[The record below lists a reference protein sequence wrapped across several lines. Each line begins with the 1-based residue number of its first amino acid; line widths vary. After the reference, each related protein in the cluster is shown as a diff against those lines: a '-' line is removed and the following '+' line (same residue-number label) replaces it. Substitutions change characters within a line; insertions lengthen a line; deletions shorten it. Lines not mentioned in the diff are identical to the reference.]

1 MVAADLLVTD
11 RLAEFQRKARDKGT
25 LKEDGNVPS
34 DEAVGEALP
43 TSTSQAFNISAR
55 LLGLPAAPDALAS
68 TTAAASTGKGR
79 FMEVFFKK
87 VSEINRVLSEGKAN
101 VKGMGD
107 ILEDALQAT
116 TPEKQ
121 KEVSDRLYEK
131 VQETNQKI
139 HKVKNDLEELRKD
152 TEHIVQEDDN
162 NKCPGNCGYLVT
174 YHQTH
179 CCNHCAKQNGHGE
192 KCEKK
197 KPLDKAKVQEIRTNM
212 QNQLAKKHLQLLMD
226 FQKAQLDFK
235 EALNQRQVR
244 EIHMVLPEASE
255 EQVAEMLESGT
266 SLSLVVAQKMAG
278 THHALIDEVNRIQDK
293 HQDILRL
300 ERSAADLAQ
309 MFQEMA
315 VLVDSQGEMLD
326 AIEIHVNKAKVL
338 TAKAEENLITTRKAQ
353 ASGQKW
359 MCCLAAVML
368 VILISIL
375 FPVIISAT

>member
-11 RLAEFQRKARDKGT
+11 RLAEFQRKAKDKGT
-25 LKEDGNVPS
+25 LREDGDVPA
-34 DEAVGEALP
+34 DEVETAP
-43 TSTSQAFNISAR
+43 TSATQAFNMGAR
-55 LLGLPAAPDALAS
+55 LLGKGSQDGPGAAS
-68 TTAAASTGKGR
+68 TAAASKGR
-79 FMEVFFKK
+79 FMDIFFQK

-101 VKGMGD
+101 VKSMGD

-131 VQETNQKI
+131 VQDTNQKI
-139 HKVKNDLEELRKD
+139 HKVKSDLEELRKD
-152 TEHIVQEDDN
+152 TEEIDKEDDDN
-162 NKCPGNCGYLVT
+162 MCPGNCGYQVT
-174 YHQTH
+174 WHATH
-179 CCNHCAKQNGHGE
+179 CCGHCSRGQSGHGE

-197 KPLDKAKVQEIRTNM
+197 KPLDKAKVREIRTNM
-212 QNQLAKKHLQLLMD
+212 QNQLTKKHCQLLVD

-244 EIHMVLPEASE
+244 EIHMVLPEATE
-255 EQVAEMLESGT
+255 EEVTEMLESGT

-326 AIEIHVNKAKVL
+326 AIEVHVHKAKVL
-338 TAKAEENLITTRKAQ
+338 TSKAEENLITTRKAQ
-353 ASGQKW
+353 HSGQRW
-359 MCCLAAVML
+359 MCCLAAIML
-368 VILISIL
+368 IILISIL